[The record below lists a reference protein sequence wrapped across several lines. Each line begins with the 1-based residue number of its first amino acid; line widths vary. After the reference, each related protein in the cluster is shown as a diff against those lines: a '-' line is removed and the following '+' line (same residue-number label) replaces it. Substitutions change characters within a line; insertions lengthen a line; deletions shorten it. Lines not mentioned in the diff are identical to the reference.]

1 MGQDEYIRGVDMA
14 FRYSY
19 AMCYGL
25 AKECAYAAEFR
36 RKNGSAY
43 NAACR
48 NGWIKDFTWFVD
60 GHKLGLNG
68 KWTDATCTSE
78 AQKYRRKVD
87 FQKGASGAYRYAA
100 AHGLLEKFDW
110 FERCEINLEFG
121 RIYSVYR
128 YVFTIDGEKYV
139 YIGLTLRPRIRDERH
154 RKGDSSV
161 YDFARLHGVPIPPME
176 VIQSKLTQ
184 LEARDKEDFFR
195 HLYEAAGDHVL
206 NRAKTGR
213 MIGSVGGMHRKW
225 TRVKCEEEA
234 KKYKTRGEFQHKS
247 PTVYQTAYEHGWL
260 NDYVWMRPVR
270 HGKWTREA
278 FLQEA
283 KKYTSKKAFAS
294 ECMGAYIAGRLNGWL
309 GLCTWF
315 VPGRGWTEGKSRVRK
330 LGRCVC
336 QFDHAGKVVAEYKN
350 LTAAT
355 RATGILN
362 IHKCLSGERKL
373 AGGFGWAYS
382 SGK

>member
-1 MGQDEYIRGVDMA
+1 METV
-14 FRYSY
+14 
-19 AMCYGL
+19 
-25 AKECAYAAEFR
+25 
-36 RKNGSAY
+36 
-43 NAACR
+43 
-48 NGWIKDFTWFVD
+48 
-60 GHKLGLNG
+60 
-68 KWTDATCTSE
+68 
-78 AQKYRRKVD
+78 
-87 FQKGASGAYRYAA
+87 
-100 AHGLLEKFDW
+100 
-110 FERCEINLEFG
+110 
-121 RIYSVYR
+121 
-128 YVFTIDGEKYV
+128 KYV

-176 VIQSKLTQ
+176 IIQSKLTQ

-225 TRVKCEEEA
+225 TRAKCEEEA

-247 PTVYQTAYEHGWL
+247 PTVYQAAYEHGWL
-260 NDYVWMRPVR
+260 NDYAWMRPVR
-270 HGKWTREA
+270 HGKWTRKA

-283 KKYTSKKAFAS
+283 KKYTSKKVFAS

-330 LGRCVC
+330 LSRCIC
-336 QFDHAGKVVAEYKN
+336 QFDHTGKVVAEYKN

-362 IHKCLSGERKL
+362 IHKCLSGGRKL

-382 SGK
+382 SDK